1 MMNKNQ
7 IIALSISLGVIYSIT
22 LACLGV
28 FGALISSFFMLWVPA
43 TLKTIGVVLGL
54 VFVVFL
60 PIRVFYA
67 VEQNKKRSSEL
78 IMKLKRDREE
88 MKAKELNKVAE
99 STEKIDFY
107 D

>member
-1 MMNKNQ
+1 MTKN
-7 IIALSISLGVIYSIT
+7 IAIAISISLSVIYIIT

-28 FGALISSFFMLWVPA
+28 FGDEVSKFFMLWVPTA
-43 TLKTIGVVLGL
+43 LKIIGVVLGL

-67 VEQNKKRSSEL
+67 IEQNKKRSSEL

-88 MKAKELNKVAE
+88 MEAKKLNKVAE
-99 STEKIDFY
+99 TAEKINFY